1 MIKYLFALLILS
13 NTALASLQ
21 IQKQAGFGLLVK
33 KQVESISTNNAG
45 LGCVEPNRIFTVQ
58 QLVEMHKYVIQ
69 VNKNYSTT
77 VEEYQYG
84 IYNLTSEGADLTRQL
99 RPGSK
104 YIDDLELLFPTE
116 EIVNPLGNTIK
127 NYLSMNCSN
136 LSFPEFYSI
145 FVYTQYGYEQ
155 INSWP
160 KPKSAYSNITQ
171 IRKNLSSALN
181 KLPIYK
187 GTVYMGTY
195 LDQEAVHNILSR
207 GVIQYGESYM
217 SGSATTG
224 YREFVNNAVLMFKSK
239 SGRTIESV
247 TSVPG
252 EDEVLFKP
260 GLQLRVKN
268 VRFDPK
274 AKSEVTEYN
283 KKSFQGIYFIEAEE
297 I

>member
-1 MIKYLFALLILS
+1 MFKSLFALLILS
-13 NTALASLQ
+13 NTALAGLS

-33 KQVESISTNNAG
+33 KQVESILTHNSG

-77 VEEYQYG
+77 VEEYQQG

-99 RPGSK
+99 RPGSL
-104 YIDDLELLFPTE
+104 YMDDLELLFPSE

-127 NYLSMNCSN
+127 NYLSKNCSN

-155 INSWP
+155 INNWP
-160 KPKSAYSNITQ
+160 KPKSAYSNIAQ

-195 LDQEAVHNILSR
+195 LDQEALQNIVRS
-207 GVIQYGESYM
+207 GVIQYGENYI

-224 YREFVNNAVLMFKSK
+224 YREFVSNAVLMFKSK
-239 SGRTIESV
+239 SGRTIESI

-252 EDEVLFKP
+252 EDEILFKP
-260 GLQLRVKN
+260 GLRLRVKSIY
-268 VRFDPK
+268 FDPE

-297 I
+297 M

>member
-1 MIKYLFALLILS
+1 MIKYLFAFLILS
-13 NTALASLQ
+13 NTALAGLSL
-21 IQKQAGFGLLVK
+21 QKQAGFGLLVK

-45 LGCVEPNRIFTVQ
+45 LGCVEPNRIFTLQ
-58 QLVEMHKYVIQ
+58 QIVEMHKNVIQ
-69 VNKNYSTT
+69 VNKNYSAT
-77 VEEYQYG
+77 VEDYQYG
-84 IYNLTSEGADLTRQL
+84 ISNLTSEDADLTVQL

-104 YIDDLELLFPTE
+104 YMDDLELLFPSE

-127 NYLSMNCSN
+127 NYLSKNCSN

-155 INSWP
+155 INNWP
-160 KPKSAYSNITQ
+160 KPKSAYSNIAQ

-195 LDQEAVHNILSR
+195 LDQEAIQNILSS
-207 GVIQYGESYM
+207 GLIQYEENFV

-224 YREFVNNAVLMFKSK
+224 YREFISNAVIIFKSK

-252 EDEVLFKP
+252 EDEILFKP
-260 GLQLRVKN
+260 GVRLKVKSI
-268 VRFDPK
+268 RYDPEE
-274 AKSEVTEYN
+274 KSSITLYN
-283 KKSFQGIYFIEAEE
+283 KKSFQGIYFIDAEE